1 MAVADSKNAA
11 APAGGGVG
19 RLVRLARKEL
29 RESLRD
35 RRTILT
41 LVLMPLLLYP
51 LLSIAFRLFF
61 LSHLGTTRA
70 PEYRIGLLS
79 EEDGKLLLKYLMLA
93 NEADEAP
100 DQAAAL
106 ATEPSEA
113 KPQPKL
119 DFRFAETPE
128 QLENAV
134 RNGEIHVGIRLSPNS
149 RREIRFDRS
158 LALDGEL
165 LYAEGSLLGKE
176 ALEYLESRFAAAN
189 ARFLD
194 VRLHLLRVRQRPV
207 PVQLT
212 RVFLPDTEHKNTI
225 SLTAVVPLILIL
237 MTITGAVYP
246 AIDLTAGERERGT
259 LEILVAAP
267 IPRLGLLFA
276 KYVTVV
282 TVALLTALVNLG
294 MMLVTMY
301 LSGVG
306 PLLFGESGLPV
317 LLVLQV
323 FGLLLLFAAFF
334 SAVLLTLTSFA
345 RSFKEAQAYL
355 IPLMLLSLVPGVLG
369 VMPGLP
375 LSGTLAVVPLLNIV
389 LLARDLFVGRADPG
403 MAALVLLSTFLYALA
418 ALAVA
423 AQLFGAEGVLYNEH
437 RGWFDFLRRR
447 PKQGQ
452 GKS

>member
-1 MAVADSKNAA
+1 MAVADSKHAA
-11 APAGGGVG
+11 AAGGVG

-61 LSHLGTTRA
+61 LSHLGSSQA
-70 PEYRIGLLS
+70 PEYRIGISS
-79 EEDGKLLLKYLMLA
+79 EEDGKLLSTYLLL
-93 NEADEAP
+93 ADELAAEE
-100 DQAAAL
+100 AAAKH
-106 ATEPSEA
+106 ESSEA
-113 KPQPKL
+113 KPAPKL
-119 DFRFAETPE
+119 SYWQVDTPE
-128 QLENAV
+128 ELENAV
-134 RNGEIHVGIRLSPNS
+134 RNNAIHVGMRLRPGGL
-149 RREIRFDRS
+149 REIRPDRN

-165 LYAEGSLLGKE
+165 LYAEGSLIGRE
-176 ALEYLESRFAAAN
+176 VLEYLESRGAAAN
-189 ARFLD
+189 ARFLE
-194 VRLHLLRVRQRPV
+194 VRLGFLRVRQRPI
-207 PVQLT
+207 PLQLS
-212 RVFLPDTEHKNTI
+212 RVLLPDTEGKHTI

-276 KYVTVV
+276 KYVTVL

-294 MMLVTMY
+294 MMTVTMY

-306 PLLFGESGLPV
+306 PLLFGERGLPV
-317 LLVLQV
+317 ALMLQV

-334 SAVLLTLTSFA
+334 SAVLLALTSFA

-355 IPLMLLSLVPGVLG
+355 IPLMLLALVPGVVG
-369 VMPGLP
+369 VLPGLP
-375 LSGTLAVVPLLNIV
+375 LTGTLAVVPLLNIV
-389 LLARDLFVGRADPG
+389 LLARDLFVGRADPLL
-403 MAALVLLSTFLYALA
+403 AATVLLSTFLYALA

-423 AQLFGAEGVLYNEH
+423 ARLFGAEAVLYSEH

-447 PKQGQ
+447 SRRELPK
-452 GKS
+452 K